1 MTDVKLFL
9 KRSAIA
15 AVSLALIVPGLA
27 FFSLA
32 DDEQQQSSGESVT
45 ITSTDG
51 TVETYVPIPTT
62 ASEVADGFRISGT
75 DGETSV
81 AFDSS
86 SGYET
91 HVAAEATP
99 DDGTAPSV
107 PYNTI
112 DENVAG
118 NPAFH
123 FDTNYTTDA
132 ITTSIANTTQ
142 GDSTL
147 VTYTVT
153 NGSGADKVIYVGS
166 AGWLQSGNVT
176 VTSSDRTDG
185 FTVVSRNNDEAY
197 KLEIKPG
204 DANSQFDVA
213 FRGTDG
219 PRMHLYGDSVS
230 TDGTTDGGYYPA
242 NLGYSWKVTVPSGQS
257 ISRSAL
263 FTMLK
268 KVLVPISTPS
278 GSSDSSESTGSPDS
292 SSGSD
297 DIPIEI
303 VEDPNA
309 TEIQVQL
316 ITTQVGG
323 ALPSQEL
330 GTAAVPTKTLKL
342 ELSTI
347 SNAQFVSA
355 VQDGIRNIPQGGSF
369 VLDVD
374 QVGCFNTG
382 IIEALEQRRDIEVT
396 VIFVSEGQRT
406 KVVIPAGYEVRQL
419 LDENGYC
426 GFLRL
431 AALLGSTPA

>member
-1 MTDVKLFL
+1 MTDIKLFL

-51 TVETYVPIPTT
+51 MVETYVPIPTT
-62 ASEVADGFRISGT
+62 ASEVADGFRISGK

-107 PYNTI
+107 PDNTI
-112 DENVAG
+112 DENVQG
-118 NPAFH
+118 DPDFH
-123 FDTNYTTDA
+123 FGANYTTDA
-132 ITTSIANTTQ
+132 ITTRIANTTQ

-166 AGWLQSGNVT
+166 GVWLQSHNVM
-176 VTSSDRTDG
+176 VTSSDCTDG

-219 PRMHLYGDSVS
+219 PRMHLYGESV
-230 TDGTTDGGYYPA
+230 TDNIIGTGVA
-242 NLGYSWKVTVPSGQS
+242 SNLGYSWKVTVPAGES
-257 ISRSAL
+257 ISKSAL

-278 GSSDSSESTGSPDS
+278 GSSDSSDS

-303 VEDPNA
+303 VEDPNV
-309 TEIQVQL
+309 TDIQVQL
-316 ITTQVGG
+316 VSTQAGG
-323 ALPSQEL
+323 ALPNEEL
-330 GTAAVPTKTLKL
+330 GTATVPTKTLKL
-342 ELSTI
+342 DLSTM
-347 SNAQFVSA
+347 SNAQFVSS
-355 VQDGIRNIPQGGSF
+355 VQDGIKDIPQGGAF

-382 IIEALEQRRDIEVT
+382 IIEILEQRRDIEVT
-396 VIFVSEGQRT
+396 VIFVNEGQRT
-406 KVVIPAGYEVRQL
+406 KVVIPAGYDVRQL

-431 AALLGSTPA
+431 AGLLGSTPV